1 MISEGPSIIK
11 IFSKFLDPKVSNI
24 KKLKKIEDI
33 LELPIYAYNFLNDED
48 VKILQEVF
56 EVYNIKDVSKLNKE
70 ELFGSLFGL
79 EKSDESQKKSAIRE
93 DLNVK
98 IEELKEKFPSLEDKL
113 KKVITISSIVI
124 SAKDESE
131 FLEKK
136 EQKVAVVGLD
146 NAGKTAIL
154 TKLGG
159 RLGIND
165 LALIKPTKGVER
177 RHIKTDVLDL
187 YIWDFG
193 GQISFRERYLENP
206 EKYFLQL
213 DLLMFV
219 IDIQD
224 SERFEDFFDYFE
236 KILDIIIAL
245 EEDPYLLVFIHK
257 YDPDIKSK
265 PEILLNV
272 EFLKENLRE
281 VFENKNYEFDY
292 EIYLTSIFSLISK
305 EPKFSKYIKNVMKA
319 YSLNNPTY
327 KKVEGL
333 GNLLEET
340 MNSVIRLSESISL
353 QLSAIEHRLAALESN
368 AFLAAQSGV
377 PMEIQEQNVIKDEES
392 TRTLVLDELKDL
404 FSKKRGVD
412 L

>member
-24 KKLKKIEDI
+24 KKLKKIADI
-33 LELPIYAYNFLNDED
+33 LELPIYAYNFLNNEE

-70 ELFGSLFGL
+70 ELLESLFDL
-79 EKSDESQKKSAIRE
+79 EKLDDSQKNSAIRE

-98 IEELKEKFPSLEDKL
+98 FEELKEKFPSLEDKL

-124 SAKDESE
+124 SAKDERD

-219 IDIQD
+219 VDIQD

-245 EEDPYLLVFIHK
+245 EENPYLLVFIHK

-319 YSLNNPTY
+319 YSITNPTY

-353 QLSAIEHRLAALESN
+353 QLSAIEHRIAALESN

>member
-24 KKLKKIEDI
+24 KKLKKIADI
-33 LELPIYAYNFLNDED
+33 LELPIYAYNFLNNEE

-70 ELFGSLFGL
+70 ELLESLFDL
-79 EKSDESQKKSAIRE
+79 EKLDDSQKNSAIRE

-98 IEELKEKFPSLEDKL
+98 FEELKEKFPSLEDKL

-124 SAKDESE
+124 SAKDERD

-219 IDIQD
+219 VDIQD

-245 EEDPYLLVFIHK
+245 EENPYLLVFIHK

-281 VFENKNYEFDY
+281 VFVKKNYEFDY

-319 YSLNNPTY
+319 YSITNPTY

-353 QLSAIEHRLAALESN
+353 QLSALEHRIAALESN

>member
-24 KKLKKIEDI
+24 KKIKKIEDI
-33 LELPIYAYNFLNDED
+33 LELPIYAYNFLNDEE

-56 EVYNIKDVSKLNKE
+56 EVYTIKDVSKLIKG
-70 ELFGSLFGL
+70 ELFDSLFDH
-79 EKSDESQKKSAIRE
+79 EESDESQKSSATRE

-113 KKVITISSIVI
+113 KKAITISSIVI
-124 SAKDESE
+124 TAKDESE
-131 FLEKK
+131 FVKK

-193 GQISFRERYLENP
+193 GQISFRDRYLENP

-219 IDIQD
+219 VDVQD

-236 KILDIIIAL
+236 KILDTIIAL
-245 EEDPYLLVFIHK
+245 EETPYLLVFIHK

-281 VFENKNYEFDY
+281 VFENKSYEFDY

-319 YSLNNPTY
+319 YSITNPTY

-368 AFLAAQSGV
+368 AFLAAQRGV
-377 PMEIQEQNVIKDEES
+377 PMEIQEQNVIKEEES

>member
-24 KKLKKIEDI
+24 KKLKKIDDI
-33 LELPIYAYNFLNDED
+33 LDLPIYAYNFLNNEE

-70 ELFGSLFGL
+70 ELFGSLFDL
-79 EKSDESQKKSAIRE
+79 EKSDESQKNSAIRK

-113 KKVITISSIVI
+113 KKAITISSIVL
-124 SAKDESE
+124 SAKDESG

-193 GQISFRERYLENP
+193 GQISFRDRYLENP

-219 IDIQD
+219 IDVQD

-236 KILDIIIAL
+236 KMLDIIIAL
-245 EEDPYLLVFIHK
+245 EETPYLLVFIHK

-319 YSLNNPTY
+319 YSLTNPTY

-377 PMEIQEQNVIKDEES
+377 PMEIQEQNVIKDEEN

>member
-24 KKLKKIEDI
+24 KKIKKIEDI
-33 LELPIYAYNFLNDED
+33 LELPIYAYNFLNDEE

-56 EVYNIKDVSKLNKE
+56 EVYTIKDVSKLIKG
-70 ELFGSLFGL
+70 ELFDSLFDH
-79 EKSDESQKKSAIRE
+79 EESDESQKSSATRE

-113 KKVITISSIVI
+113 KKAITISSIVI
-124 SAKDESE
+124 TAKDESE
-131 FLEKK
+131 FVKK

-193 GQISFRERYLENP
+193 GQISFRDRYLENA

-219 IDIQD
+219 VDVQD

-236 KILDIIIAL
+236 KILDTIIAL
-245 EEDPYLLVFIHK
+245 EETPYLLVFIHK

-281 VFENKNYEFDY
+281 VFENKSYEFDY

-319 YSLNNPTY
+319 YSITNPTY

-353 QLSAIEHRLAALESN
+353 QLSALEHRLAALESN
-368 AFLAAQSGV
+368 AFLAAQRGV
-377 PMEIQEQNVIKDEES
+377 PMEIQEQNDIKDEES

>member
-24 KKLKKIEDI
+24 KKLKKIADI
-33 LELPIYAYNFLNDED
+33 LELPIYAYNFLNNEE

-70 ELFGSLFGL
+70 ELLESLFDL
-79 EKSDESQKKSAIRE
+79 EKLDESQKNSAIRE

-98 IEELKEKFPSLEDKL
+98 FEELKEKFPSLEDKL

-124 SAKDESE
+124 SAKDERD

-219 IDIQD
+219 VDIQD

-245 EEDPYLLVFIHK
+245 EENPYLLVFIHK

-319 YSLNNPTY
+319 YSITNPTY

-353 QLSAIEHRLAALESN
+353 QLSALEHRIAALESN

>member
-24 KKLKKIEDI
+24 KKLKKIADI
-33 LELPIYAYNFLNDED
+33 LELPIYAYNFLNNEE

-70 ELFGSLFGL
+70 ELLESLFDL
-79 EKSDESQKKSAIRE
+79 EKLDESQKNSAIRE

-98 IEELKEKFPSLEDKL
+98 FEELKEKFPSLEDKL

-124 SAKDESE
+124 SAKDERD

-219 IDIQD
+219 VDIQD

-245 EEDPYLLVFIHK
+245 EENPYLLVFIHK

-281 VFENKNYEFDY
+281 VFEKKNYEFDY

-319 YSLNNPTY
+319 YSITNPTY

-353 QLSAIEHRLAALESN
+353 QLSALEHRIAALESN

>member
-70 ELFGSLFGL
+70 ELFGSLFDL
-79 EKSDESQKKSAIRE
+79 EKLDESQKNSAIRE

-98 IEELKEKFPSLEDKL
+98 IEELKVKFPSLEDKL

-219 IDIQD
+219 IDVQD

-236 KILDIIIAL
+236 KILDLIIAL
-245 EEDPYLLVFIHK
+245 EETPYLLVFIHK
-257 YDPDIKSK
+257 YDPDIKSN

-319 YSLNNPTY
+319 YSLTNPTY

>member
-33 LELPIYAYNFLNDED
+33 LELPIYAYNFLNDEE

-70 ELFGSLFGL
+70 ELFDSLFDL
-79 EKSDESQKKSAIRE
+79 EKADESQKSSAIRE

-98 IEELKEKFPSLEDKL
+98 IEELKEKFPSLEEKL
-113 KKVITISSIVI
+113 KKAITISSIVL
-124 SAKDESE
+124 SAKDESG

-193 GQISFRERYLENP
+193 GQISFRERYLDNP

-219 IDIQD
+219 IDVQD

-236 KILDIIIAL
+236 KMLDIIIAL
-245 EEDPYLLVFIHK
+245 EETPYLLVFIHK

-281 VFENKNYEFDY
+281 VFENKSYEFDY

-319 YSLNNPTY
+319 YSITNPTY

-377 PMEIQEQNVIKDEES
+377 PMEIQEQNVIKDEEN

>member
-24 KKLKKIEDI
+24 KKLKKIADI
-33 LELPIYAYNFLNDED
+33 LELPIYAYNFLNNEE

-70 ELFGSLFGL
+70 ELLESLFDL
-79 EKSDESQKKSAIRE
+79 EKLDESQKNSAIRE

-98 IEELKEKFPSLEDKL
+98 FEELKEKFPSLEDKL

-124 SAKDESE
+124 SAKDERD

-219 IDIQD
+219 IDVQD
-224 SERFEDFFDYFE
+224 SERFEDFFNYFE

-245 EEDPYLLVFIHK
+245 EENPYLLVFIHK

-281 VFENKNYEFDY
+281 VFEKKNYEFDY

-319 YSLNNPTY
+319 YSITNPTY

-353 QLSAIEHRLAALESN
+353 QLSALEHRIAALESN

>member
-11 IFSKFLDPKVSNI
+11 IFLKFLDPKVSNI

-33 LELPIYAYNFLNDED
+33 LELPIYAYNFLNDEE
-48 VKILQEVF
+48 VKILQDVF
-56 EVYNIKDVSKLNKE
+56 EVYSIKDVSKLNKE
-70 ELFGSLFGL
+70 ELFDSLFEP
-79 EKSDESQKKSAIRE
+79 EKGNESQKNSAIRE

-113 KKVITISSIVI
+113 KRVITISSIVI
-124 SAKDESE
+124 SAKDER

-154 TKLGG
+154 TTLGG

-177 RHIKTDVLDL
+177 RQIKTDVLDL

-219 IDIQD
+219 VDVQD

-236 KILDIIIAL
+236 KILDIVIAL
-245 EEDPYLLVFIHK
+245 EETPYLLVFIHK

-281 VFENKNYEFDY
+281 VFEKKSYEFDY

-319 YSLNNPTY
+319 YSITNPTY

-353 QLSAIEHRLAALESN
+353 QLSAIEHRIAALESN
-368 AFLAAQSGV
+368 AFFAAQSGV
-377 PMEIQEQNVIKDEES
+377 PMEIQEQNVIKEEES

>member
-56 EVYNIKDVSKLNKE
+56 EVYNIKDVSKLNKK
-70 ELFGSLFGL
+70 ELFGSLFDL
-79 EKSDESQKKSAIRE
+79 EKSDESQKNSAIRE

-98 IEELKEKFPSLEDKL
+98 IEELKVKFPSLEDKL

-193 GQISFRERYLENP
+193 GQTSFRERYLENP

-319 YSLNNPTY
+319 YSLTNPTY

>member
-24 KKLKKIEDI
+24 KKLKKIADI
-33 LELPIYAYNFLNDED
+33 LELPIYAYNFLNNEE

-70 ELFGSLFGL
+70 ELLESLFDL
-79 EKSDESQKKSAIRE
+79 EKLDDSQKNSAIRE

-98 IEELKEKFPSLEDKL
+98 FEELKEKFPSLEDKL

-124 SAKDESE
+124 SAKDERD

-219 IDIQD
+219 VDIQD

-245 EEDPYLLVFIHK
+245 EENPYLLVFIHK

-281 VFENKNYEFDY
+281 VFEKKNYEFDY

-319 YSLNNPTY
+319 YSITNPTY

-353 QLSAIEHRLAALESN
+353 QLSAIEHRIAALESN

>member
-1 MISEGPSIIK
+1 MISEGLSIIK

-70 ELFGSLFGL
+70 ELFGSLFDL
-79 EKSDESQKKSAIRE
+79 EKSDESQKNSAIRK

-219 IDIQD
+219 VDIQD

-236 KILDIIIAL
+236 KILDLIIAL
-245 EEDPYLLVFIHK
+245 EENPYLLVFIHK

-281 VFENKNYEFDY
+281 VFEKKNYEFDY

-319 YSLNNPTY
+319 YSITNPTY

-353 QLSAIEHRLAALESN
+353 QLSAIEHRIAALESN

>member
-70 ELFGSLFGL
+70 GLFDSLFDH
-79 EKSDESQKKSAIRE
+79 EKADESQKNSAIRE

-113 KKVITISSIVI
+113 KKAITISSIVI

-193 GQISFRERYLENP
+193 GQISFRDRYLENP

-319 YSLNNPTY
+319 YSLTNPTY